1 MSMVKLAIEFDS
13 GYTNIYMKGSGLV
26 LSEPTVAAVDDSGNG
41 QVKAVGIEAKKL
53 IGKTSKNTKIVF
65 PIFEG
70 EIVNENVAIEILKNF
85 LQKIEANSSVFGV
98 YALFSISCGMEA
110 DVIEKYKKVAKK
122 AGITRVDFIENPI
135 LSALGQQISLNES
148 SPCFV
153 IDIAGGTT
161 NIGAVTI
168 DGVIAGISVSFGG
181 NKISTDIIDYI
192 SEKYGMQIGLLTA
205 EKIKK
210 EIGSLDQM
218 DSLSMVVNGRDMNT
232 GTPRAV
238 SIRAMDIFNATKK
251 YFDKVIEL
259 SNSML
264 KKLSPEVLAEIKHSG
279 VYISGADSQIFG
291 LKEYFEKRLEMN
303 VNVSKHGVYTVALG
317 AGMILGNNDVLKR
330 IALKID

>member
-1 MSMVKLAIEFDS
+1 MVKLAIEFDS
-13 GYTNIYMKGSGLV
+13 NYTNIYMKGSGLV
-26 LSEPTVAAVDDSGNG
+26 LSEPTVAAVDDSSNG
-41 QVKAVGIEAKKL
+41 QVKATGTEARKM

-70 EIVNENVAIEILKNF
+70 EIVNESVAIEILKRF
-85 LQKIEANSSVFGV
+85 LQKIEANSSIFGV
-98 YALFSISCGMEA
+98 YALFSIPCGMGP

-122 AGITRVDFIENPI
+122 AGISKVDFVENPI

-181 NKISTDIIDYI
+181 NKISTDIIDYL
-192 SEKYGMQIGLLTA
+192 SEKYGLQIGLLTA
-205 EKIKK
+205 EKIKN

-218 DSLSMVVNGRDMNT
+218 DSLSMVVNGRDINT

-251 YFDKVIEL
+251 YYDKVIEL
-259 SNSML
+259 SNAML
-264 KKLSPEVLAEIKHSG
+264 KKLSPDVLAEIKNSG
-279 VYISGADSQIFG
+279 IYISGVDSQMFG
-291 LKEYFEKRLEMN
+291 LKEYFEKRLEIN
-303 VNVSKHGVYTVALG
+303 VNVAEHGIFTVALG
-317 AGMILGNNDVLKR
+317 GGIVLGNNDVLKR

>member
-13 GYTNIYMKGSGLV
+13 AYTNIYKKGSGLV

-41 QVKAVGIEAKKL
+41 QVKAIGTEAKKM

-70 EIVNENVAIEILKNF
+70 EIVNETVAVEILKNF
-85 LQKIEANSSVFGV
+85 LHRIEANTSLFGI
-98 YALFSISCGMEA
+98 YALFSVPCGVEPEI
-110 DVIEKYKKVAKK
+110 IEKYKRVAKK
-122 AGITRVDFIENPI
+122 AGITKVDFVENPI
-135 LSALGQQISLNES
+135 LSALGQQTSLNES

-153 IDIAGGTT
+153 IDIAGGTS
-161 NIGAVTI
+161 NIAAVTI

-181 NKISTDIIDYI
+181 NKISTNIIDYV

-218 DSLSMVVNGRDMNT
+218 DSLSMVVNGRDLDT

-259 SNSML
+259 SSAML
-264 KKLSPEVLAEIKHSG
+264 KKLSPEVLAEIKRSG
-279 VYISGADSQIFG
+279 IYISGADSKIFG

-303 VNVSKHGVYTVALG
+303 VNIAEHGVYTVALG
-317 AGMILGNNDVLKR
+317 GGIVLGNNDVLKR
-330 IALKID
+330 IALKVD

>member
-13 GYTNIYMKGSGLV
+13 AYTNIYMKGSGLV
-26 LSEPTVAAVDDSGNG
+26 LSEPTVAAVDDSDNG
-41 QVKAVGIEAKKL
+41 QVKAIGMEAKKI

-70 EIVNENVAIEILKNF
+70 EIVNENVAVEILKRF
-85 LQKIEANSSVFGV
+85 LQKIEANSSIFGI
-98 YALFSISCGMEA
+98 YALFSISCGMGA
-110 DVIEKYKKVAKK
+110 DVIEKYKRVAKK
-122 AGITRVDFIENPI
+122 AGISKVDFIENPI

-153 IDIAGGTT
+153 VNIAGGTT

-168 DGVIAGISVSFGG
+168 DGVIAGISVDFGG
-181 NKISTDIIDYI
+181 NKISTDIIDFI
-192 SEKYGMQIGLLTA
+192 SDKYGMQIGLLTA

-218 DSLSMVVNGRDMNT
+218 DSLSMVVNGRDINT
-232 GTPRAV
+232 GTPRTI

-259 SNSML
+259 SNAML

-279 VYISGADSQIFG
+279 IYISGADSQIYG
-291 LKEYFEKRLEMN
+291 LKEYFEKRLDMS
-303 VNVSKHGVYTVALG
+303 VNVAENGIYTVALG
-317 AGMILGNNDVLKR
+317 GGIVLGNNDVLKR
-330 IALKID
+330 VVLKLD